1 MIDWIFPSLIC
12 LIKRKSSPL
21 IGELFF
27 IKANSVAQRGSAVWV
42 QGLPVI
48 LSSFS
53 GRIARDL
60 GKLPP
65 KFFQSFS
72 DFFKKDVDILKN
84 IAIINYALR
93 ATAQSEKQN
102 SGIV

>member
-1 MIDWIFPSLIC
+1 M
-12 LIKRKSSPL
+12 
-21 IGELFF
+21 
-27 IKANSVAQRGSAVWV
+27 AVPTRDRHAA
-42 QGLPVI
+42 PVI

-65 KFFQSFS
+65 KFFKSFS
-72 DFFKKDVDILKN
+72 DFFKKGVDILKN

-93 ATAQSEKQN
+93 ATAQSEKTK
-102 SGIV
+102 